1 MTETV
6 QAFVERL
13 FMLYGSKL
21 LAFFNRR
28 VGQSEAADHAQE
40 VYTRMLRTRDWESIR
55 NPEAYLFTVAGNL
68 LRERAHLACIER
80 YAVDVQDPAVQEQLA
95 RFPAFGEDVDA
106 ERRIQKLQHVL
117 RELSPKCQ
125 ATVVLQLWY
134 GQSYAQI
141 AEQLDI
147 SPNMVKKY
155 LGQAIQH
162 CRRRMAHLG

>member
-1 MTETV
+1 MTETI

-21 LAFFNRR
+21 LSFFNRR
-28 VGQSEAADHAQE
+28 VGRSEAADLSQE
-40 VYTRMLRTRDWESIR
+40 VYTRMLRTRDWESIM

-68 LRERAHLACIER
+68 LQERVRLARIER
-80 YAVDVQDPAVQEQLA
+80 YAVDVQDPAVQQLLA
-95 RFPAFGEDVDA
+95 QFPDFGDEVDA
-106 ERRIQKLQHVL
+106 GRHIQKLKAAL

-125 ATVVLQLWY
+125 AVVMLQLWR

-155 LGQAIQH
+155 LRHALEH